1 MTWAPESPALG
12 AGEPPA
18 IRPPGPA
25 LLTVLVETRKD
36 RALARVAGEI
46 DLDQA
51 EDLHQDLSAA
61 LDAARTGLDLDLSD
75 VTFCDASGLR
85 VLLDMDALAAGTGK
99 TLVLTALGPRVSRL
113 LELTDTLHLFTVAAP
128 RGAVGASASPWGAGP
143 VAPEPVVPQ
152 AVGMVMAGTP
162 CLADD
167 AERILACAAALAC
180 TTVAEFARALVA
192 SGGAPLPTRLDR
204 CLRQSVAAG
213 RSSAARPAPPA
224 SDLLLPALAET
235 EHALGRFFDARIR
248 LRSAPADEEAR
259 RALEDAVYT
268 LCVLMSQ
275 PRPDVAVADALQ
287 YISVG

>member
-128 RGAVGASASPWGAGP
+128 EGLSARP
-143 VAPEPVVPQ
+143 
-152 AVGMVMAGTP
+152 
-162 CLADD
+162 
-167 AERILACAAALAC
+167 
-180 TTVAEFARALVA
+180 RAL
-192 SGGAPLPTRLDR
+192 GEPD
-204 CLRQSVAAG
+204 
-213 RSSAARPAPPA
+213 
-224 SDLLLPALAET
+224 
-235 EHALGRFFDARIR
+235 R
-248 LRSAPADEEAR
+248 LRPSP
-259 RALEDAVYT
+259 
-268 LCVLMSQ
+268 SF
-275 PRPDVAVADALQ
+275 PRP
-287 YISVG
+287 SGW